1 MPKSEVYTLQM
12 DSIFPNPNN
21 KLKIRDLDVL
31 QDNIKKFGV
40 LSPVTV
46 YWDSKK
52 LGYVLISGHRRYEA
66 CKNLGLTKIPANV
79 IEPPKDETEE
89 FLEICAG
96 NIARTSDEDIND
108 QIKLA
113 SIQWE
118 SLSEETKKALR
129 EPLLKSY
136 KARMKGE
143 IREEAFRPKQEY
155 IRSITGIDV
164 SQRTISRK
172 LAEIFADENEDEEEK
187 KVASSEESKEK
198 KKKEKT
204 STRSFKAFAEAI
216 VTEGRFLTS
225 EYAEEA
231 LDEETVADIDRI
243 IEILKKYL

>member
-1 MPKSEVYTLQM
+1 MTKSEVYMLQM

-31 QDNIKKFGV
+31 EDNIKKYGV

-46 YWDSKK
+46 YWDQKK

-66 CKNLGLTKIPANV
+66 CRNLGLTKIPANV
-79 IEPPKDETEE
+79 IEAPKDETEE

-118 SLSEETKKALR
+118 SMSEDKKKALR
-129 EPLLKSY
+129 DSLLKSF
-136 KARMKGE
+136 KDRNKGTVPTE
-143 IREEAFRPKQEY
+143 SFRPKQEY

-172 LAEIFADENEDEEEK
+172 LAEIFSEENDEEEK
-187 KVASSEESKEK
+187 KNAPMQEKEEK
-198 KKKEKT
+198 KKKEKS
-204 STRSFKAFAEAI
+204 STRSFKAFANAV
-216 VTEGRFLTS
+216 VTESRYHTT
-225 EYAEEA
+225 EYAEET
-231 LDEETVADIDRI
+231 LDEETVADIDKI